1 MLNVI
6 DFWRHISSFKDTE
19 ILIQRELHLSIIMK
33 IFSTLMIT
41 VLVVIAFATE
51 KYRAKYL
58 LVKVDDE
65 KERGKLCIYCDI

>member
-41 VLVVIAFATE
+41 VLVVIAFAAE

>member
-1 MLNVI
+1 
-6 DFWRHISSFKDTE
+6 
-19 ILIQRELHLSIIMK
+19 MK

-41 VLVVIAFATE
+41 VLVVIAFAAE